1 MKSYFSFQWHITDE
15 CDQRCKHCYIFSGE
29 GCKELKTM
37 TWKQMQEVVAN
48 CEDFCKVYNRVPYFY
63 ITGGDPILHPDF
75 WKLMVLLKS
84 KDIPFTLMGN
94 PFHLDDQICRMLKVC
109 GCEKYQMSLD
119 GMRKTHDW
127 FRKPGSFD
135 LTLEKVECLNRA
147 GLRRT
152 GGGTGEMAAGFTYS
166 GKRFDRYFSDF
177 AEKYHFSDMYSGGF
191 YNYDT
196 LEEYWGYWS
205 RYIYV
210 NRYMDASTDLYN
222 RLFALVKDKDYFVL
236 TTNVDHCFQKA
247 GFDKSRLFYTQ
258 GDYGLF
264 QCSKPCHR
272 GTYDNEEIVKKMVV
286 SQGYRIENGN
296 LTVPEGTQIRRTVP
310 TELVPRCPKCGR
322 PMSMNLRVDNT
333 FVQDAGWDAAAKR
346 YEKFMEDHRGQ
357 NVVFLELGVG
367 YNTPGIIKYNF
378 WQYAYNWRNA
388 FYVCINKGDAYVPK
402 EIENKAVG
410 IDADLAEVM
419 KNIQ

>member
-1 MKSYFSFQWHITDE
+1 MDHLQEKIKILQQKI
-15 CDQRCKHCYIFSGE
+15 
-29 GCKELKTM
+29 KEADA
-37 TWKQMQEVVAN
+37 VVIGA
-48 CEDFCKVYNRVPYFY
+48 
-63 ITGGDPILHPDF
+63 G
-75 WKLMVLLKS
+75 
-84 KDIPFTLMGN
+84 
-94 PFHLDDQICRMLKVC
+94 
-109 GCEKYQMSLD
+109 
-119 GMRKTHDW
+119 
-127 FRKPGSFD
+127 
-135 LTLEKVECLNRA
+135 A
-147 GLRRT
+147 GLST
-152 GGGTGEMAAGFTYS
+152 AAGFTYS
-166 GKRFDRYFSDF
+166 GERFDRYFSDF

-196 LEEYWGYWS
+196 MEEYWGYWS

-210 NRYMDASTDLYN
+210 NRYMDAPTDLYDQ
-222 RLFALVKDKDYFVL
+222 LFALVKDKDYFVL

-272 GTYDNEEIVKKMVV
+272 GTYDNEETVKKMVV
-286 SQGYRIENGN
+286 SQGYRMEEGK

-310 TELVPRCPKCGR
+310 TELVPRCPRCGR
-322 PMSMNLRVDNT
+322 PMSMNLRADNT
-333 FVQDAGWDAAAKR
+333 FVQDAGWDAATKR
-346 YEKFMEDHRGQ
+346 YQKFMEDHRGQ

-402 EIENKAVG
+402 EIESKAVG
-410 IDADLAEVM
+410 IDADLAEVIYLY
-419 KNIQ
+419 NS

>member
-1 MKSYFSFQWHITDE
+1 MENLQDKIQILQ
-15 CDQRCKHCYIFSGE
+15 QRI
-29 GCKELKTM
+29 KEADA
-37 TWKQMQEVVAN
+37 VVIGA
-48 CEDFCKVYNRVPYFY
+48 
-63 ITGGDPILHPDF
+63 G
-75 WKLMVLLKS
+75 
-84 KDIPFTLMGN
+84 
-94 PFHLDDQICRMLKVC
+94 
-109 GCEKYQMSLD
+109 
-119 GMRKTHDW
+119 
-127 FRKPGSFD
+127 
-135 LTLEKVECLNRA
+135 A
-147 GLRRT
+147 GLST
-152 GGGTGEMAAGFTYS
+152 AAGFTYS
-166 GKRFDRYFSDF
+166 GERFDRYFSDF

-210 NRYMDASTDLYN
+210 NRYMDAPTDLYD

-272 GTYDNEEIVKKMVV
+272 GTYDNEETVKKMVV
-286 SQGYRIENGN
+286 SQGYHIEEGK

-322 PMSMNLRVDNT
+322 PMSMNLRADNT
-333 FVQDAGWDAAAKR
+333 FVQDAGWDAASKR
-346 YEKFMEDHRGQ
+346 YQKFMEDHRGQ

-402 EIENKAVG
+402 EIENKSVG
-410 IDADLAEVM
+410 IDADLAEVILDLKLTLGDTM
-419 KNIQ
+419 SSE

>member
-1 MKSYFSFQWHITDE
+1 MENLQEKLLILQQKI
-15 CDQRCKHCYIFSGE
+15 
-29 GCKELKTM
+29 KEADA
-37 TWKQMQEVVAN
+37 VVIGA
-48 CEDFCKVYNRVPYFY
+48 
-63 ITGGDPILHPDF
+63 G
-75 WKLMVLLKS
+75 
-84 KDIPFTLMGN
+84 
-94 PFHLDDQICRMLKVC
+94 
-109 GCEKYQMSLD
+109 
-119 GMRKTHDW
+119 
-127 FRKPGSFD
+127 
-135 LTLEKVECLNRA
+135 A
-147 GLRRT
+147 GLST
-152 GGGTGEMAAGFTYS
+152 AAGFTYS
-166 GKRFDRYFSDF
+166 GERFDRYFSDF
-177 AEKYHFSDMYSGGF
+177 AEEYHFSDMYSGGF
-191 YNYDT
+191 YNYNT

-210 NRYMDASTDLYN
+210 NRYMDAPTDLYD

-286 SQGYRIENGN
+286 SQGYHIEEGK
-296 LTVPEGTQIRRTVP
+296 LMIPEGTQIRCTVP
-310 TELVPRCPKCGR
+310 TELVPRCPRCGR
-322 PMSMNLRVDNT
+322 PMSMNLRADNT
-333 FVQDAGWDAAAKR
+333 FVQDAGWDAAAMR

-357 NVVFLELGVG
+357 SVVFLELGVG

-410 IDADLAEVM
+410 IDADLAEVI
-419 KNIQ
+419 KNMQ